1 MKYNFNVFKKNC
13 LENLLKFGK
22 IKSNFIRLK
31 KVFKFL
37 SFFLLNYFNKKIKL
51 SLTKLFYKKGDFS
64 LVGEL
69 SFSFYKKKKF
79 LK

>member
-1 MKYNFNVFKKNC
+1 MKYNFNSFKKNC
-13 LENLLKFGK
+13 LKNLLKFGK

-31 KVFKFL
+31 KILKFIN
-37 SFFLLNYFNKKIKL
+37 FFLFNYFKKKVKL
-51 SLTKLFYKKGDFS
+51 FLIKLFYKKGDLS

-69 SFSFYKKKKF
+69 SFCFFKKKRF

>member
-13 LENLLKFGK
+13 LKDLLKFGK

-31 KVFKFL
+31 KVLKFL
-37 SFFLLNYFNKKIKL
+37 NFFLLKYFKKKIKL
-51 SLTKLFYKKGDFS
+51 FLVKLFYKKGDFS

-69 SFSFYKKKKF
+69 SFSFYKKTYY

>member
-13 LENLLKFGK
+13 LKNLLKFGK

-31 KVFKFL
+31 KIFKFL
-37 SFFLLNYFNKKIKL
+37 NFFLFKYFNKKIKL
-51 SLTKLFYKKGDFS
+51 SLIKLFYKKGDFS

-69 SFSFYKKKKF
+69 SFSFYKKKYF